1 VAYGDLLRALEDEVR
16 EQRRALEEG
25 ARREAEEIAREGRRL
40 SAAAREE
47 ALARAAAGAEAER
60 EKARREA
67 ALEEEH
73 ALLAER
79 RALLDRVRTRAR
91 DALASRSTPALTLR
105 LLEEALVDDDGAPLV
120 VTCDPGHGDAVRAWL
135 DRERPDAAPRSRVEE
150 RESPVGGVDVAVG
163 DLLVVDDTLPSR
175 LDRAWPALE
184 VALAR
189 SLLGGDDAP

>member
-25 ARREAEEIAREGRRL
+25 ARREAEGIALEGRRL

-47 ALARAAAGAEAER
+47 ALARAAAAGEAER

-67 ALEEEH
+67 ALEEER

-79 RALLDRVRTRAR
+79 RALLDRVRNRAR
-91 DALASRSTPALTLR
+91 DVLASRSTPALTLR
-105 LLEEALVDDDGAPLV
+105 LLEEALADDDGAPLA
-120 VTCDPGHGDAVRAWL
+120 VTCDPGHGEAVRAWL
-135 DRERPDAAPRSRVEE
+135 GRERPAAAPRTRIEE
-150 RESPVGGVDVAVG
+150 RSSPVGGVEVAVG

-175 LDRAWPALE
+175 LDRAWPVLE

-189 SLLGGDDAP
+189 SLLGSDDA

>member
-1 VAYGDLLRALEDEVR
+1 VAYGDLLRALEEEVR

-47 ALARAAAGAEAER
+47 ALARAAAAAEAER
-60 EKARREA
+60 ERARREA
-67 ALEEEH
+67 AQEEER

-79 RALLDRVRTRAR
+79 RAILDRVRARAR
-91 DALASRSTPALTLR
+91 DVLPARSSPALTLR
-105 LLEEALVDDDGAPLV
+105 LLEEALADDDGAPLV
-120 VTCDPGHGDAVRAWL
+120 VTCDPGHGDAVRAWMA
-135 DRERPDAAPRSRVEE
+135 RERPAAAPRTRVEE
-150 RESPVGGVDVAVG
+150 RPSPRGGVEVAVG

-184 VALAR
+184 VTLAR
-189 SLLGGDDAP
+189 SLLGGGDD

>member
-1 VAYGDLLRALEDEVR
+1 MAYGDLLRALEDEVR
-16 EQRRALEEG
+16 EERRALEEG

-40 SAAAREE
+40 SAASREE

-67 ALEEEH
+67 ALAEER

-79 RALLDRVRTRAR
+79 RALLDRVRARAR
-91 DALASRSTPALTLR
+91 DALSSRSTPALTLR
-105 LLEEALVDDDGAPLV
+105 LLEEALADDDGAPLA

-135 DRERPDAAPRSRVEE
+135 GRERAAAASRCQVEE
-150 RESPVGGVDVAVG
+150 RGAPVGGVEVAVG

-184 VALAR
+184 VRLAR
-189 SLLGGDDAP
+189 TLLGGDGA